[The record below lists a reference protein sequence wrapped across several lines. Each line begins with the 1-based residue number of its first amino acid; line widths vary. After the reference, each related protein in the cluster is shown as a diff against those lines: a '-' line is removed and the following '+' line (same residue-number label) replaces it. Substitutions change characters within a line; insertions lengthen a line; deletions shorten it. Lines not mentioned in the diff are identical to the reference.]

1 MTMQVLG
8 TLSTIFSH
16 VDGWLA
22 GARMRYNYQVD
33 RLVLGAELAGSITG
47 MKDNGA
53 SYVDL
58 GFGGG
63 LPSYCEANVNVN

>member
-8 TLSTIFSH
+8 TLLTIFSH

-22 GARMRYNYQVD
+22 GARMGYNYQVD

-47 MKDNGA
+47 MKDNGQVM
-53 SYVDL
+53 SIWDL
-58 GFGGG
+58 AAVRH
-63 LPSYCEANVNVN
+63 LIARQTLT